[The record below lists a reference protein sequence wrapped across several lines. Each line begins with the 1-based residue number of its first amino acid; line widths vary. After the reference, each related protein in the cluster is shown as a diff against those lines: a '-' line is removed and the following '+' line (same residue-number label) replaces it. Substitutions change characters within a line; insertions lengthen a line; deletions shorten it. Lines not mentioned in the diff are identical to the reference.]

1 MFLIVMRISRI
12 FLFFKC
18 PHGTLS
24 DFTWMFQL
32 VIVRLLNF
40 IVPLMSS
47 ICSDACIC
55 REEID
60 KAADKEKRRE
70 SACPK
75 EFNILVCLVNN

>member
-1 MFLIVMRISRI
+1 
-12 FLFFKC
+12 
-18 PHGTLS
+18 
-24 DFTWMFQL
+24 
-32 VIVRLLNF
+32 
-40 IVPLMSS
+40 MSS